1 VVIFLADKRD
11 YYEVLGIQKGASE
24 DEIKKAYRT
33 LAKKYHPDLNPGD
46 KDAEAHFKEVNEAYQ
61 ILSDNDKRAK
71 YDQFGHAGVDPNF
84 GAGGAYGGGFGGF
97 GGEGFDFSDIG
108 DIFGDIF
115 GFGGGQSR
123 RNGPTRGSDIHLHLT
138 ISFEEAAKG
147 CKKVVESSR
156 VQNCSECG
164 GTGAKRGT
172 SAETCSFCHGTGT
185 VKSTQRTPI
194 GMVSTTHACEHCRGT
209 GKIIKNPCPECHG
222 SGQVR
227 RSRKLEVEI
236 PAGIADGQVIT
247 LSGQGDYGRNGGPAG
262 NLDISISVRPHPLF
276 TRINNDVWCEVPLT
290 FSQAALGCEITVPTL
305 YGKVSYTVPAGTQPG
320 ESFRLRGKGIQNLNR
335 YGKGDQ
341 YVKVSIEVPKNL
353 TDKQKELLKQFDSIT
368 NDNANYEKRKSFFKK
383 LKDVMGF

>member
-1 VVIFLADKRD
+1 MADKRD
-11 YYEVLGIQKGASE
+11 YYEVLGLSKGASE
-24 DEIKKAYRT
+24 DEIKKAYRQ

-61 ILSDNDKRAK
+61 VLSDNDKRTK

-84 GAGGAYGGGFGGF
+84 GAGGGGFGGF
-97 GGEGFDFSDIG
+97 NAEGFDFGDIG

-115 GFGGGQSR
+115 GFGGSRTR

-156 VQNCSECG
+156 VQTCSSCG
-164 GTGAKRGT
+164 GSGAEKGT
-172 SAETCSFCHGTGT
+172 NAEECSFCHGTGT
-185 VKSTQRTPI
+185 VKVTQRTPL
-194 GMVSTTHACEHCRGT
+194 GMVSTTRSCDRCGGT
-209 GKIIKNPCPECHG
+209 GKIIKTPCHECHG
-222 SGQVR
+222 QGQVR
-227 RSRKLEVEI
+227 RPRKLEVEI

-262 NLDISISVRPHPLF
+262 DMDISISVRPHQIF

-290 FSQAALGCEITVPTL
+290 FTQAALGCEITVPTL

-353 TDKQKELLKQFDSIT
+353 TGKQKDLLKQFEDST
-368 NDNANYEKRKSFFKK
+368 NDNENYEKRKSFFNK